1 MLIKRLKHLGS
12 FILLSGLV
20 ACYGVGKVYIV
31 ISESFILK
39 DNSVVTKTFSLP
51 TLGNSKSV
59 DLFFA
64 FSSSDTN
71 TGRFSIN
78 NHTFV
83 EFEVLK
89 DDIPPGSIDTIFNLP
104 RSWFKKDNVIVFEHL
119 SGEGIEVGPA
129 ELEFNEFQT
138 SPYED

>member
-20 ACYGVGKVYIV
+20 ACYGPGTFYTIL
-31 ISESFILK
+31 SEPFTLK
-39 DNSVVTKTFSLP
+39 DGSTVTKTFSLS
-51 TLGNSKSV
+51 TFENSKSV

-64 FSSSDTN
+64 LSSSDRN
-71 TGRFSIN
+71 TGHFSIN

-89 DDIPPGSIDTIFNLP
+89 DENPPGAIDTIFNLP
-104 RSWFKKDNVIVFEHL
+104 RSWFKKDNTIVFEHL
-119 SGEGIEVGPA
+119 SGSGIEVSVA
-129 ELEFNEFQT
+129 RLVFNPFQT

>member
-1 MLIKRLKHLGS
+1 MLKTLLKHLGNLM
-12 FILLSGLV
+12 LLGSLV
-20 ACYGVGKVYIV
+20 ACFGPSKVYTIL
-31 ISESFILK
+31 SESFILK
-39 DNSVVTKTFSLP
+39 GNNIVTETFSLP
-51 TLGNSKSV
+51 TLENSKSV

-78 NHTFV
+78 NHAFV

-89 DDIPPGSIDTIFNLP
+89 DENPPGAIDTIFNLP
-104 RSWFKKDNVIVFEHL
+104 RSWFKRDNTIVFEHL
-119 SGEGIEVGPA
+119 SGTGIEVGVA
-129 ELEFNEFQT
+129 QLIFNPFQT